1 MKTQQGFT
9 LVELMIVVA
18 IVGILS
24 AVALPAYSNYV
35 IRGKIPDAT
44 GGLSVKRVQMEQ
56 FFQDNRTY
64 LAGTGCTADTTTS
77 QYFNF
82 SCAVADGGVV
92 ATTTVYTIAAVGKG
106 SMAGFT
112 YTIDQA
118 NTKTSTIVAPA
129 DSSWIGNSGSCW
141 ITKQG
146 GAC

>member
-1 MKTQQGFT
+1 MKMQRGFT

-18 IVGILS
+18 IVGILA
-24 AVALPAYSNYV
+24 AVALPAYTNYI

-44 GGLSVKRVQMEQ
+44 GNLANKRVQMEQ

-64 LAGTGCTADTTTS
+64 LAGTGCVADTTTS
-77 QYFNF
+77 QYFDF
-82 SCAVADGGVV
+82 SCATAPGVV
-92 ATTTVYTIAAVGKG
+92 ATTNLYTIAAVGKN
-106 SMAGFT
+106 SMSGFT
-112 YTIDQA
+112 YTIDQS

-129 DSSWIGNSGSCW
+129 PASWIAGSTNCW